1 MNRWRVIW
9 LRFFWRRSDR
19 NKGVGCI
26 LCGHYHDASM
36 FLSEWQQLDLQL
48 GCCSEPRWER
58 RCGSYRVWL
67 KQGALTGHPG
77 TPARGTHGHHWC
89 HVYLSYERW
98 RSFAVLSSHPPTF
111 TCRSLSLRSASLEA
125 ALVTRGR
132 VIPMTRGGASHHTR
146 PPLSRCV
153 VVHPRFPHPVIPH
166 FPRSRRV
173 VVHHLRLRRATTRS
187 RLGVELARRP
197 WLTVR
202 VLRCGPRTASAAR
215 ETVTVVAGGVT
226 HVRRVG
232 PAGSANHQGQLSMV
246 HFGLGAAAVV
256 ELVSVRWSDGSSSKA
271 RRRVAAGTMLTMGR

>member
-1 MNRWRVIW
+1 MDPVWLVWTAACLPVEEDVVNRWRVIW

-19 NKGVGCI
+19 NKGVCCI

-132 VIPMTRGGASHHTR
+132 VIPMTRGGASHYTR
-146 PPLSRCV
+146 PPLSRCGGCTLV
-153 VVHPRFPHPVIPH
+153 SPTLSSPISPDPVASWCTI
-166 FPRSRRV
+166 F
-173 VVHHLRLRRATTRS
+173 
-187 RLGVELARRP
+187 
-197 WLTVR
+197 
-202 VLRCGPRTASAAR
+202 ASAA
-215 ETVTVVAGGVT
+215 
-226 HVRRVG
+226 
-232 PAGSANHQGQLSMV
+232 PLPGQDW
-246 HFGLGAAAVV
+246 G
-256 ELVSVRWSDGSSSKA
+256 WSWRDG
-271 RRRVAAGTMLTMGR
+271 RG